1 MDETT
6 TRFAAAPLRRLR
18 WAETWA
24 ALRHDIVGAW
34 RYALA
39 RDAPEPTDDA
49 TLRDLGLHRSELG
62 SYHAELD
69 GRAPMTRRRVI
80 ALRGGG
86 L

>member
-1 MDETT
+1 MNETP
-6 TRFAAAPLRRLR
+6 TRLAAAPARR

-39 RDAPEPTDDA
+39 RNTSERIDDA
-49 TLRDLGLHRSELG
+49 TLRDIGLDRSELG

-69 GRAPMTRRRVI
+69 GRAAVTRRRVV
-80 ALRGGG
+80 APGDGVL
-86 L
+86 